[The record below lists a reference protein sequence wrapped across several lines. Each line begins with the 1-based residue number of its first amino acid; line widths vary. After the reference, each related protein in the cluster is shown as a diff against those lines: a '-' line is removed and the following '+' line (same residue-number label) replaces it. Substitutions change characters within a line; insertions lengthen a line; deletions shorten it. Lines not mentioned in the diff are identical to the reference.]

1 MHQKCLKVR
10 SSGTRT
16 ICQTLSG
23 IFHTPDKRPSY
34 FGDLTAR
41 ILSQFSRQLL
51 CQLLQCLLAVF
62 SPELALLLVF
72 HNRTANLPVSGQKLG
87 VDLLC
92 HSGSCVF
99 HQLPDSW
106 TNGLFGVSWFAIG
119 SLLYSIGIPCCRF
132 TLIYQYILFLAESKT
147 PKTRGNVLLAL
158 RRHNRAKLSF
168 RTNLIYKIS
177 TKVSQK

>member
-1 MHQKCLKVR
+1 M
-10 SSGTRT
+10 
-16 ICQTLSG
+16 
-23 IFHTPDKRPSY
+23 
-34 FGDLTAR
+34 
-41 ILSQFSRQLL
+41 
-51 CQLLQCLLAVF
+51 
-62 SPELALLLVF
+62 LLVF

-99 HQLPDSW
+99 HQLPDF
-106 TNGLFGVSWFAIG
+106 LDQRIVRRQLVRHRIPPYF
-119 SLLYSIGIPCCRF
+119 IGIPCCRF
-132 TLIYQYILFLAESKT
+132 ALIYQYILFLAESKT

-177 TKVSQK
+177 TKVKSKIAGTSLPAMLHFLFSRTPHPGSQTAGPAPCSPARRQPSEGPPG